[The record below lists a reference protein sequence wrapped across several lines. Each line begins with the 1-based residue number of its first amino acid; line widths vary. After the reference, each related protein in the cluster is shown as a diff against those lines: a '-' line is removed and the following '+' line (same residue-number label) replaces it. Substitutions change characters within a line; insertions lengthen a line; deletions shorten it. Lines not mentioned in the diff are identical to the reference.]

1 MNYSKAE
8 SRPSPSPSGNNS
20 PVIFSQR
27 YLREEE
33 ARSRGADEEDEEDEE
48 EDEEFAEVFEED
60 EEDIDDES
68 FYDEYFDGLMVH
80 RLSPNPTSAYAK
92 SKTGGKLRRSK
103 ENSSSSSSLSSSFE
117 MKRGLLYLN
126 QVCQHIHELSDEER
140 RRAIYGS
147 DQIKP

>member
-1 MNYSKAE
+1 MNYTKAE
-8 SRPSPSPSGNNS
+8 SRPTPPTSGNNS
-20 PVIFSQR
+20 PFIFSQR

-33 ARSRGADEEDEEDEE
+33 ARFRGADEEDEDEE
-48 EDEEFAEVFEED
+48 DEDEEFAEVFEED
-60 EEDIDDES
+60 EEDIDDET
-68 FYDEYFDGLMVH
+68 FYDEYFEGLMVH

-103 ENSSSSSSLSSSFE
+103 ENSSNSSLSSSFE